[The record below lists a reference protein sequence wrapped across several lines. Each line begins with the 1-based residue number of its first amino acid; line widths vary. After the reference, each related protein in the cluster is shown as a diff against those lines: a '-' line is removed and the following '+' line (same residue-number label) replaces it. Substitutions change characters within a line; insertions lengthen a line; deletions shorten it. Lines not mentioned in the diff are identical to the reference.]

1 MIDNHDQ
8 DRNFELEVLRL
19 VRFKPI
25 HVRHDVFIRCLISD
39 DRVNLL
45 AQVLAN
51 CVILGISNIL
61 NIPFGDCLLFVNH
74 SSQQNVRLRKI
85 CQLISKITT
94 LKNILCH
101 ESF

>member
-8 DRNFELEVLRL
+8 DRNFELKVLRL
-19 VRFKPI
+19 VRLKPI
-25 HVRHDVFIRCLISD
+25 HVRHDVFIRCD

-51 CVILGISNIL
+51 CIILGISNIL

-74 SSQQNVRLRKI
+74 NTQQNVRLQKI

>member
-8 DRNFELEVLRL
+8 DRNFELKVLRL

-39 DRVNLL
+39 NNVNLL
-45 AQVLAN
+45 AQILAN
-51 CVILGISNIL
+51 CTILGISNIL

-74 SSQQNVRLRKI
+74 STQQNVRLRKM
-85 CQLISKITT
+85 CQLIPKITT
-94 LKNILCH
+94 LKDILCH
-101 ESF
+101 EFF

>member
-8 DRNFELEVLRL
+8 DRNFELKVLRL

-39 DRVNLL
+39 NRVNLL
-45 AQVLAN
+45 AQILAN
-51 CVILGISNIL
+51 CTILGISNIL

-74 SSQQNVRLRKI
+74 STQQNVRLRKM
-85 CQLISKITT
+85 CQLIPKITT
-94 LKNILCH
+94 LKDILCH
-101 ESF
+101 EFF